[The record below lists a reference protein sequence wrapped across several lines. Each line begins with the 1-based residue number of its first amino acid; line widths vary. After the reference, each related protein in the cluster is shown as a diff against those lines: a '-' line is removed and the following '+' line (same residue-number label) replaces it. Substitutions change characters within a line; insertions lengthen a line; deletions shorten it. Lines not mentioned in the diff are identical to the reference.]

1 MATYDFFSGKSAS
14 FGLNGTN
21 YVGNDGWEAED
32 APQEL
37 RTDNTAD
44 AGYSNRIIGTKDLV
58 ITLTMNWDASADP
71 FDTPINLY
79 AGAVLTNA
87 KFYLN
92 GTSSP
97 FYLMPSALVLSS
109 PVSAKVGDKVSVT
122 VKIANKGTFTRP
134 TGNFTAAQP

>member
-1 MATYDFFSGKSAS
+1 MSQDFFSGKGAS

-21 YVGNDGWEAED
+21 YTGNDGWSAED
-32 APQEL
+32 APTEN

-44 AGYSNRIIGTKDLV
+44 AGFSNRIISGKNLE
-58 ITLTMNWDASADP
+58 ITLEQSWDASANP

-79 AGAVLTNA
+79 PGAVLTNA

-97 FYLMPSALVLSS
+97 FYLLPSAIVLSAS
-109 PVSAKVGDKVSVT
+109 VPAKVGDVVKCN

-134 TGNFTAAQP
+134 TGNFTAATP